1 MKKSFWLRALVLS
14 MVLCF
19 NISGLAFAE
28 SLVIKGSTTVLPVA
42 QKAAEVYV
50 KMHPDVNVSISGGGS
65 GNGIKALID
74 GSTDIANASRF
85 IKEKEINLAM
95 KNNVFPVAHR
105 VAIDAIV
112 PVVHPANSVKNIT
125 LTQLKSIYRA
135 KIRNWKELGAEDRKI
150 IIISRDTSS
159 GTYEVWHK
167 KVMKKERVAPT
178 AQLLAS
184 NGAVAQAVMNNKHA
198 IGYVGI
204 GYLNKNIKALD
215 VNGVTASV
223 TTALNGTY
231 PVARPLFMFTNG
243 WPKGVVSDF
252 INYVVSPKG
261 QKTVKEEGFVPL
273 YELGR

>member
-1 MKKSFWLRALVLS
+1 
-14 MVLCF
+14 MVWCF
-19 NISGLAFAE
+19 SAGSLAFAE

-42 QKAAEVYV
+42 QKAGEVYM
-50 KMHPDVNVSISGGGS
+50 KMHRDVNVSISGGGS

-85 IKEKEINLAM
+85 IKQKEIDLAM
-95 KNNVFPVAHR
+95 KNKVFPVPHR

-112 PVVHPANSVKNIT
+112 PVVHPNNRIKNIT
-125 LTQLKSIYRA
+125 LAQLKSIYKA
-135 KIRNWKELGAEDRKI
+135 EILNWKELGGEDRKI
-150 IIISRDTSS
+150 VIISRDTSS

-184 NGAVAQAVMNNKHA
+184 NGAVAQAVASNKHA

-204 GYLNKNIKALD
+204 GYLNKNLKALD
-215 VNGVTASV
+215 VNGVTPSV

-231 PVARPLFMFTNG
+231 PIARPLFMFTNG
-243 WPKGVVSDF
+243 WPKGVASDF
-252 INYVVSPKG
+252 INYVVGPKG
-261 QKTVKEEGFVPL
+261 QKIAEEEGFVPL
-273 YELGR
+273 Y

>member
-112 PVVHPANSVKNIT
+112 PVVHPANSIKNIT
-125 LTQLKSIYRA
+125 LAQLRSIYRA
-135 KIRNWKELGAEDRKI
+135 KIRNWKELGGEDRKI
-150 IIISRDTSS
+150 VIISRDTSS

-184 NGAVAQAVMNNKHA
+184 NGAVVQAVTNNKHA

-215 VNGVTASV
+215 VNGVTPSI

-261 QKTVKEEGFVPL
+261 QETVKEEGFVPL